1 MTRFGQQHFDDGM
14 AKGIQ
19 QGPNEGRM
27 ERWIEGWIEGWIQG
41 WIEGWRKGWM
51 EGRVEGEL
59 ARLLEKRF
67 GDIPSG
73 VRERISTADLPSLE
87 SWLERVLDAPDLQSV
102 FGPTN

>member
-1 MTRFGQQHFDDGM
+1 MTRFGQKYFDDGM
-14 AKGIQ
+14 AKGVQ
-19 QGPNEGRM
+19 QGR
-27 ERWIEGWIEGWIQG
+27 
-41 WIEGWRKGWM
+41 M

>member
-27 ERWIEGWIEGWIQG
+27 ERWIEGWIQG

>member
-27 ERWIEGWIEGWIQG
+27 ERWIEGWIQG

-87 SWLERVLDAPDLQSV
+87 SWLERVLDAPDLQSM